1 MQVNLVDWLKMMVGS
16 RRSEEVV
23 DPNIEVKPS
32 TRALKR
38 ALLTALR
45 CVDPDAEKR
54 PKMGQVVRMLES
66 DEPIP
71 REVCLKFLFIF
82 CAVSRNFYLYFYL
95 AHISLRIDGFP

>member
-23 DPNIEVKPS
+23 DPNIEVKPP

-71 REVCLKFLFIF
+71 REVCLKFILSFVLFQGFFFFFLIWRIF
-82 CAVSRNFYLYFYL
+82 
-95 AHISLRIDGFP
+95 P